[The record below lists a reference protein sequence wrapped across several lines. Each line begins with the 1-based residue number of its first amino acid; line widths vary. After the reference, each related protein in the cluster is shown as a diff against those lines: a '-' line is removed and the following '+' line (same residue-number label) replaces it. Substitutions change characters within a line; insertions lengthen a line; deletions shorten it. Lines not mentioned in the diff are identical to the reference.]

1 MSTSTGPGPVP
12 TPALL
17 LCLVAAPLVAVA
29 ARLVGTPW
37 LEEPAEYLADVG
49 AHAARSRAGGLLTML
64 SAVLF
69 IPAGLALAAAI
80 RPHAPKLAAAGAAMT
95 AVGAVALAG
104 VGTVS
109 LVAAQIARQPERA
122 TMVRF
127 WDEFYR
133 DPNGNIVFLALII
146 GGAGYVV
153 LAVGLYRSRVAP
165 LPAAALVGLGG
176 AGTMLTAPGPVRAL
190 LVGTALLALTG
201 FSWVAAAVRP
211 RDSRHSTHRPD
222 LTPSP
227 GRATNC

>member
-1 MSTSTGPGPVP
+1 MSTPTRPGPAP

-49 AHAARSRAGGLLTML
+49 AHAARSQAGGLLTML
-64 SAVLF
+64 NAVLF

-80 RPHAPKLAAAGAAMT
+80 RPRTPGLAAAGAAMT

-104 VGTVS
+104 VGMVS

-122 TMVRF
+122 TMVHL
-127 WDEFYR
+127 WDEFHR
-133 DPNGNIVFLALII
+133 DPNGNIIFLALII

-153 LAVGLYRSRVAP
+153 LAVGLYRSHIAP

-176 AGTMLTAPGPVRAL
+176 VGTMLTAPGPVRAL
-190 LVGTALLALTG
+190 LVGTALLALIG

-211 RDSRHSTHRPD
+211 RDSQHNTRRPD
-222 LTPSP
+222 PHPQPRPLTE
-227 GRATNC
+227 